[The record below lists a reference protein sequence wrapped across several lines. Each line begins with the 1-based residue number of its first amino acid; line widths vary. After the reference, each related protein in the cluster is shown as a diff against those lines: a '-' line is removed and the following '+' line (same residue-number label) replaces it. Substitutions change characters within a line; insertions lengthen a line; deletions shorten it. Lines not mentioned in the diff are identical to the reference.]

1 MSNSTVQTSFSSRVQ
16 WLLKQHSNDN
26 YSDFARKIGVSPPS
40 VKRWIDKGYEPSRS
54 VLVDMADKL
63 NVDLVWL
70 MTGQG
75 SPDDTSQPAS
85 NHDEYCYV
93 PFYKGV
99 IASAGGGK
107 FSDGVIGTDDFLA
120 FRKDW
125 ITRTALTAKD
135 LVALNTNG
143 DSMFPTIPENATVLI
158 DKSKNIARD
167 GRIYVIRIGE
177 QLYVKR
183 TQWLPTGL
191 RLISDNKER
200 YDPIDLTKAELEGSD
215 VEIYGQV
222 IHISY
227 DLPR

>member
-1 MSNSTVQTSFSSRVQ
+1 MS
-16 WLLKQHSNDN
+16 
-26 YSDFARKIGVSPPS
+26 
-40 VKRWIDKGYEPSRS
+40 
-54 VLVDMADKL
+54 
-63 NVDLVWL
+63 
-70 MTGQG
+70 
-75 SPDDTSQPAS
+75 
-85 NHDEYCYV
+85 
-93 PFYKGV
+93 FYFKGV
-99 IASAGGGK
+99 IASAGSGK

-125 ITRTALTAKD
+125 ITRTSLTAKD

-143 DSMFPTIPENATVLI
+143 DSMFPTIPENATILI
-158 DKSKNIARD
+158 DKSRNAAKD
-167 GRIYVIRIGE
+167 GKIYVIRIGE

-183 TQWLPTGL
+183 VQWLPPDGL

-200 YDPIDLTKAELEGSD
+200 YDPIDLTKADLDSSD